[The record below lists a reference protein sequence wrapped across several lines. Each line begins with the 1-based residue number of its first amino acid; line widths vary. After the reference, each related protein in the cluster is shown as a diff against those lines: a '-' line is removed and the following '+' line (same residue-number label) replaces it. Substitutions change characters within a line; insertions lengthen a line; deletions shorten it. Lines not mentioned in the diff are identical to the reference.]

1 MLLTDIRRSHVNAWI
16 AELTGAGRGAVTVR
30 RGLATLRMIF
40 SAAVRDEII
49 PANPALMVDKP
60 AVPDHPVTTWEPE
73 HIGEFIERCG
83 RRRLGPLF
91 ELPLTRA

>member
-1 MLLTDIRRSHVNAWI
+1 
-16 AELTGAGRGAVTVR
+16 
-30 RGLATLRMIF
+30 MIF

-60 AVPDHPVTTWEPE
+60 TVPDHPVTTWKPE

-83 RRRLGPLF
+83 RRRRGPLF
-91 ELPLTRA
+91 ELAIDTRS